1 MSFHVLLQVVGLR
14 SGWHTALVMGKFNR
28 RIHATRLAQ
37 TRRVVLTASAAGAQD
52 AQTYMQMDGEPW
64 PQMVPGRGK
73 EPLRVGPL
81 FFCLGRRV
89 FVTGGTNM
97 SSYHCC
103 HHLTCHDH
111 CGIAHSWK
119 YCMTASL
126 PCCSMPTTHWA
137 PDPCGSWWLE
147 GPRWP
152 RWTYV

>member
-81 FFCLGRRV
+81 FFLPWSACVCDWWYQHVIISLL
-89 FVTGGTNM
+89 
-97 SSYHCC
+97 SSS
-103 HHLTCHDH
+103 DV
-111 CGIAHSWK
+111 S
-119 YCMTASL
+119 
-126 PCCSMPTTHWA
+126 
-137 PDPCGSWWLE
+137 
-147 GPRWP
+147 
-152 RWTYV
+152 